1 MKVSIVDTS
10 PIRLGSTATEAF
22 QTTMELAAVADQA
35 GYSRY
40 WLSELHGVPTN
51 AGTTPEVGVAAVA
64 ARTRHLRVGS
74 G

>member
-35 GYSRY
+35 DRLRSY
-40 WLSELHGVPTN
+40 ELIAEACFPRRSVK
-51 AGTTPEVGVAAVA
+51 VGN
-64 ARTRHLRVGS
+64 T
-74 G
+74 